1 MTLQRSRTVAR
12 RSVLVAV
19 ALAAPQLILKRDF
32 VSPGNAAENDTS
44 SGKERGNTAK
54 ETPATEDLMREHG
67 ILRRALIVYGEV
79 AKELTSGR
87 AAQVD
92 ASALAD
98 TAKLFRDFGEN
109 YHERKLEEEHVFP
122 EVIKVGKTE
131 QALVKVLKQQHQR
144 GRDLTDYIE
153 RIANTS
159 LTSNAAQLAG
169 VLEGMRRMYEAH
181 AAWEDTILFPAWK
194 KSISNQHYE
203 ELTDQFE
210 QLEHQLFGTDG
221 FDEYVGRIANIEQRL
236 GLASLDHYT
245 ALGPPA

>member
-1 MTLQRSRTVAR
+1 MTLQRSKTVAR

-19 ALAAPQLILKRDF
+19 ALAAPQLILKREF
-32 VSPGNAAENDTS
+32 VPPANAAENGTS
-44 SGKERGNTAK
+44 SGKENNSAK

-79 AKELTSGR
+79 AKQLMSGR

-92 ASALAD
+92 ASALAE

-122 EVIKVGKTE
+122 EVIKAGTTE
-131 QALVKVLKQQHQR
+131 KALVKVLKQQHQR

-159 LTSNAAQLAG
+159 LTSNAAPLAG

-194 KSISNQHYE
+194 KSISKQHYE

-210 QLEHQLFGTDG
+210 ELEHQSFGTDG
-221 FDEYVGRIANIEQRL
+221 FDEYVERIADIEQRL